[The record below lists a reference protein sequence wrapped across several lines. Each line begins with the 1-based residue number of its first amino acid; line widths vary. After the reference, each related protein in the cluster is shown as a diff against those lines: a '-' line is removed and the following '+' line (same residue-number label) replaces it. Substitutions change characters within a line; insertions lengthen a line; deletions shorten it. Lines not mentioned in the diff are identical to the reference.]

1 MEERESRGMV
11 EHERICERSAG
22 DRGEA
27 VAGGR
32 AWVGVD
38 TVIPETLYILHFG
51 SSDVSMIERGI
62 VKHFVKRD
70 GYGSIKPAGDY
81 PEVFTQRRFI
91 ADRRNSVQ
99 SDS

>member
-51 SSDVSMIERGI
+51 LSDVSMIERFLRS
-62 VKHFVKRD
+62 VDQLFRAL
-70 GYGSIKPAGDY
+70 SIDY
-81 PEVFTQRRFI
+81 PEYQLK
-91 ADRRNSVQ
+91 Q
-99 SDS
+99 

>member
-1 MEERESRGMV
+1 MARHGETATRSVNGYERLWFPQGIWYFWR
-11 EHERICERSAG
+11 G

-51 SSDVSMIERGI
+51 LSDVSMIERFLRS
-62 VKHFVKRD
+62 VDQLFRAL
-70 GYGSIKPAGDY
+70 SIDY
-81 PEVFTQRRFI
+81 PGYQLK
-91 ADRRNSVQ
+91 Q
-99 SDS
+99 